1 LEFDAPP
8 ELVQFLFGS
17 KSLSDVEFA
26 VERLPGLI
34 GLNIAGN
41 CRK

>member
-17 KSLSDVEFA
+17 KSLSDVAFA
-26 VERLPGLI
+26 VEESGVLL
-34 GLNIAGN
+34 
-41 CRK
+41 